1 MCPDLIISYK
11 RREGTHTMVPV
22 DNYAISC
29 AVILITGKSL
39 ELRTV
44 VVLFL
49 LFLKSEVN
57 SWIQDCRWHSSH
69 PASYVQ

>member
-1 MCPDLIISYK
+1 
-11 RREGTHTMVPV
+11 MVPV
-22 DNYAISC
+22 YNYAISC

-39 ELRTV
+39 ELKTV

-57 SWIQDCRWHSSH
+57 SWMQD
-69 PASYVQ
+69 

>member
-1 MCPDLIISYK
+1 
-11 RREGTHTMVPV
+11 MVPV

-29 AVILITGKSL
+29 AVILVTGKSL
-39 ELRTV
+39 EPRTV

-57 SWIQDCRWHSSH
+57 SWIQD
-69 PASYVQ
+69 